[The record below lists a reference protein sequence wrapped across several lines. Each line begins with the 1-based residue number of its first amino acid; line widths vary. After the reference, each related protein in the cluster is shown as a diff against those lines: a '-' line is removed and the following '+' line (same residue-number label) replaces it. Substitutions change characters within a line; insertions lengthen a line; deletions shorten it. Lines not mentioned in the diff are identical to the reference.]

1 MWAGIPTAALAG
13 EALVLVESGRSESP
27 NPLLFSP
34 VLILSFSTSVRGLA
48 FEEFGFGP
56 GVKAD
61 CFVVS
66 RESLKGFL
74 AIGILCNENPF

>member
-1 MWAGIPTAALAG
+1 
-13 EALVLVESGRSESP
+13 
-27 NPLLFSP
+27 
-34 VLILSFSTSVRGLA
+34 LA